1 MSFFTER
8 RTSAL
13 LSWNDHSH
21 VNMHMYSSMMLLS
34 LMTFMQCSKQLLFP
48 LCVFPHLITRLHLF
62 ISELT
67 SILGETLPQSLCTK
81 QQLLLYINIYI
92 YIRQPGSTL
101 ITESASFMRLVLIS
115 ACLLISSLTSS
126 NTFLIDAV
134 GLCRHSTH
142 AAWESVK

>member
-1 MSFFTER
+1 MSFFTEH

-48 LCVFPHLITRLHLF
+48 PFVSPQLIICLHQF

-67 SILGETLPQSLCTK
+67 SILGETLPQHLCTK
-81 QQLLLYINIYI
+81 QQLLIYL
-92 YIRQPGSTL
+92 YIRQAGSTL
-101 ITESASFMRLVLIS
+101 ITESASFMQLVLIS
-115 ACLLISSLTSS
+115 TCLLISSLTSS

-134 GLCRHSTH
+134 GPCRHSTH